1 MEYVKLLGD
10 VSFNAPALQNGK
22 YNLGGMKTDKTFW
35 SPDWLTGADHTE
47 ELNILFSGTCVTGWD
62 KALSDRMI
70 TYRTK
75 FAKSG

>member
-1 MEYVKLLGD
+1 
-10 VSFNAPALQNGK
+10 
-22 YNLGGMKTDKTFW
+22 MKTDKTFMYKFLPVTSQRPFW
-35 SPDWLTGADHTE
+35 STDWLKGADHTE
-47 ELNILFSGTCVTGWD
+47 ELNILFSGTFVTGWD